1 MIRAGGWARLRRALS
16 ACVVCL
22 AGSAVAAD
30 DAATRPAPRSNE
42 VASAAMPIR
51 QLFDVRT
58 AMRDGVEL
66 SADVWLPEAGGK
78 YPVILLRTPY
88 TKTMPEAKF
97 PDWGAY
103 FAARGYAFA
112 VQDVRGRG
120 DSDGKFN
127 FFFQESSDG
136 YDSVEALAS
145 QPWSNGRVCM
155 IGVSYWGTTQWLAA
169 RERPPHLV
177 CIAPTSPAG
186 DYLNEIPSKGGAFLM
201 MWALGW
207 INVTSGK
214 IDQMPHM
221 ASLDW
226 TRIYA
231 HRPLLTMDEAMGRKM
246 PLYRELLQHDT
257 MDDYWRRIRFA
268 PADFERIEIPVL
280 NVTGLF
286 DGDQTGALFYWN
298 GLKRHGKTLPQDRF
312 LVMGPWTHLQSFQG
326 GADKIGEMALSKDA
340 IVDNKA
346 LHLTFFDRY
355 LKRTTSTLDLPR
367 ARVYVTGANEW
378 RNYDDYPLPHAKK
391 QRLHLASGGKAN
403 TAAGDGQLVAVPQ
416 GKNAATDQY
425 VYDPKNPVPATYDSG
440 TSRLEIQRRHDVLVY
455 TSPVLERTVEAIGPV
470 SLELYAAS
478 DARDTDFTAVIS
490 DVQPDGRA
498 LYLGARPVGIVRAR
512 YRNGLDRAELL
523 TPGKVER
530 YTIDLGDFAHAFQT
544 GHRIRVE
551 ISSSAFPMFNPNQN
565 TGDPIAT
572 DTQWRNATQRIFHD
586 AAHPSALVLTVAQR

>member
-1 MIRAGGWARLRRALS
+1 MIRVCSAARLRRALS

-22 AGSAVAAD
+22 VSSAVVAD
-30 DAATRPAPRSNE
+30 EAATRPTPRSDQ
-42 VASAAMPIR
+42 VASAVVPIR

-58 AMRDGVEL
+58 AMTDGVEL

-97 PDWGAY
+97 PEWGAY
-103 FAARGYAFA
+103 FAARGYAFV

-127 FFFQESSDG
+127 FFFQESRDG
-136 YDSVEALAS
+136 YDSVEALAA
-145 QPWSNGRVCM
+145 QPWSNGKVCM
-155 IGVSYWGTTQWLAA
+155 IGVSYWGTAQWLAA
-169 RERPPHLV
+169 RGRPPHLV

-207 INVTSGK
+207 VNATSGK

-226 TRIYA
+226 TRIHA

-246 PLYRELLQHDT
+246 PLYREILQHHT
-257 MDDYWRRIRFA
+257 KADYWRRIQFA

-298 GLKRHGKTLPQDRF
+298 GLKRHGKTSPQDRF

-326 GADKIGEMALSKDA
+326 GAEKMGEMALSKEA

-346 LHLTFFDRY
+346 LHLAFFDRY
-355 LKRTTSTLDLPR
+355 LKRSTSTLDLPR
-367 ARVYVTGANEW
+367 ARIYVTGANEW
-378 RNYDDYPLPHAKK
+378 RDYDDYPLPHAKEH
-391 QRLHLASGGKAN
+391 RLHLASDGKAN
-403 TAAGDGQLVAVPQ
+403 TADGDGQLVAVPQ

-425 VYDPKNPVPATYDSG
+425 VYDPKSPVPASYDSG
-440 TSRLEIQRRHDVLVY
+440 TSRLATQQRQDVLVY

-512 YRNGLDRAELL
+512 YRNGLDRAQLL

-530 YTIDLGDFAHAFQT
+530 YTIDLGDFSHAFLP
-544 GHRIRVE
+544 GHQIRVE

-565 TGDPIAT
+565 TGNPIAT

-586 AAHPSALVLTVAQR
+586 VAHPSALVLTVAQQ